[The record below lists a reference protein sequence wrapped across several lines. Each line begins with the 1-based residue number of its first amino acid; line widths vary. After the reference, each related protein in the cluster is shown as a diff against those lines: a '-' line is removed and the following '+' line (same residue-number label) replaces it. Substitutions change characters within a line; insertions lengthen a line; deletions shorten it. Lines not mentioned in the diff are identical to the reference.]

1 MAIIKEKEL
10 QELVEILSEAESFR
24 PIVRQAVDFVKAFC
38 PEIREIPEAF
48 CEWLVKNRIKHVEMY
63 EKAGFSRDDAITM
76 TLDDVFAARRAG
88 DRFNAAAAN
97 AKKQS

>member
-1 MAIIKEKEL
+1 MKISEKEV
-10 QELVEILSEAESFR
+10 QELVEILQEAETFR
-24 PIVRQAVDFVKAFC
+24 PLVRLAIDFVKGFG
-38 PEIREIPEAF
+38 PELKEIPEAF
-48 CEWLVKNRIKHVEMY
+48 CEWMVGNRIKHVEMY

-88 DRFNAAAAN
+88 DRFNSAVAN